1 MPERKYYVSWVDKRT
16 DPWPQWER
24 IQAGKEASLAG
35 GDLSF
40 LPADHPEWPGV
51 PFVTGTATAKVADAR
66 MGLFA
71 WPGIPWSDGGQAGRL
86 YVGPTLSALLN
97 PASQYCNLRNLERAY
112 LLYQPE
118 AHDSPHAML
127 QGVLEKV
134 GRARNSAELRDRVQ
148 LTAIPGI
155 TDPTDH
161 AMIIGAIERW
171 VKRADPFNYGGRGAS
186 KVTTRIVVNLSP
198 GTSSMHASWLI
209 LRWNGTLGKGQTIVE
224 FVQGDG
230 GLAEELRDPL
240 RVIPIDVLA
249 QWIDQAKPAA
259 PTAAAPHDVSFPL
272 QDLKGP
278 PYDLLRQKIDHAAL
292 LGLPVLL
299 QGERGTGK
307 TSLARYYHQ
316 RRRSY
321 REQRGEIAVPKKAD
335 AKETARK
342 PFTERYPEKLS
353 ADPFVTVTLSE
364 FADLDTLRDTL
375 FGWAKGAWNLA
386 FEPYDG
392 LLGEAH
398 NGTLF
403 LDEIHHLDRSLQAA
417 LLGPLNARRYRPKMA
432 TYEVISNFD
441 LVVATNDAQWRTRL
455 ADDFRD
461 RVERIVLEVP
471 SFRSFQRS
479 GTDILWAFWEY
490 TLCKRCVECGIE
502 YKAEGP
508 AWLACKELL
517 LGVLKRHPLTG
528 NWRDLQRLADN
539 VLLHLTIARDGRPSP
554 LQWNGDQLERA
565 IDETFADQ

>member
-1 MPERKYYVSWVDKRT
+1 
-16 DPWPQWER
+16 
-24 IQAGKEASLAG
+24 
-35 GDLSF
+35 
-40 LPADHPEWPGV
+40 
-51 PFVTGTATAKVADAR
+51 
-66 MGLFA
+66 
-71 WPGIPWSDGGQAGRL
+71 
-86 YVGPTLSALLN
+86 
-97 PASQYCNLRNLERAY
+97 
-112 LLYQPE
+112 
-118 AHDSPHAML
+118 
-127 QGVLEKV
+127 VLEKV